1 MQALEKLS
9 NYGSSFQTKVIFSL
23 LHNKDLLLTIHDI
36 VDPEYFDNPAHKW
49 IVEEVLRYFYKYHT
63 APTLDSFS
71 VEVKKIDNE
80 ILKISI
86 IEQLRIIYHVTENDS
101 KYVEQGFVS
110 FCRNQQLKKALF
122 SSINLLTDGKYDEIR
137 NMIDAALKAGM
148 DKNIG
153 HEYIKDIETRYR
165 VDERKVIPTGWKVFD
180 DLLSGGLGGGD
191 FGLIFGSPGGGKSW
205 SLVSIGANALLNGYN
220 VIHYTLELSQNY
232 VGKRYDAHIS
242 GIAVNE
248 VHNNRQEI
256 EKIIKDVKG
265 NLIIKEYSP
274 GKASMN
280 TIEAHIKKC
289 IDLGFPPDLIIID
302 YVDLLRSKRKG
313 GDRKEEID
321 DNYTAT
327 KALAKDMNLPVW
339 SVSQVNRAGARDE
352 VIEGDKAAGSY
363 DKMMVTDFAASLSRR
378 RIDKVNGVGRF
389 HIMKNRYGMDGM
401 TYLAE
406 IDIKVGKIIISD
418 KDFEEGADSIDLSR
432 PPTTPSGPI
441 NRTLFNNS
449 EKEYLRDKF
458 FQLNK

>member
-101 KYVEQGFVS
+101 KYVEQEFVS

-165 VDERKVIPTGWKVFD
+165 VDERKVIPTGW
-180 DLLSGGLGGGD
+180 
-191 FGLIFGSPGGGKSW
+191 FG
-205 SLVSIGANALLNGYN
+205 
-220 VIHYTLELSQNY
+220 
-232 VGKRYDAHIS
+232 
-242 GIAVNE
+242 
-248 VHNNRQEI
+248 
-256 EKIIKDVKG
+256 
-265 NLIIKEYSP
+265 
-274 GKASMN
+274 
-280 TIEAHIKKC
+280 
-289 IDLGFPPDLIIID
+289 
-302 YVDLLRSKRKG
+302 
-313 GDRKEEID
+313 
-321 DNYTAT
+321 
-327 KALAKDMNLPVW
+327 
-339 SVSQVNRAGARDE
+339 
-352 VIEGDKAAGSY
+352 
-363 DKMMVTDFAASLSRR
+363 
-378 RIDKVNGVGRF
+378 
-389 HIMKNRYGMDGM
+389 
-401 TYLAE
+401 
-406 IDIKVGKIIISD
+406 
-418 KDFEEGADSIDLSR
+418 
-432 PPTTPSGPI
+432 
-441 NRTLFNNS
+441 
-449 EKEYLRDKF
+449 
-458 FQLNK
+458 